1 MKSTSLYFASL
12 MLVGSAVFAEETPQ
26 SLAGYGKTTWGMS
39 PEQVVE
45 AEAPRAEKLTKPENL
60 GLVKIN
66 NIKIGIYTFNAN
78 FIFDEVSMS
87 LNKVNLTLAEDKGAG
102 ANPFVF
108 SSLERMLT
116 EKYGQPTYKNDSVE
130 ASWKLEKTVISVK
143 HLYVPHTF
151 SKVLITY
158 KPAAIAESES
168 KNL

>member
-1 MKSTSLYFASL
+1 
-12 MLVGSAVFAEETPQ
+12 
-26 SLAGYGKTTWGMS
+26 
-39 PEQVVE
+39 
-45 AEAPRAEKLTKPENL
+45 
-60 GLVKIN
+60 
-66 NIKIGIYTFNAN
+66 
-78 FIFDEVSMS
+78 MS

-116 EKYGQPTYKNDSVE
+116 EKYGQPTYKKDSVA

-151 SKVLITY
+151 SQVRITY